1 VCVCVMVTG
10 WSVCKLQR
18 NCSAERAKLP
28 DVRGATSGTERSAGE
43 SATCQQAVVHRLRHG

>member
-1 VCVCVMVTG
+1 MCVCVMVTG